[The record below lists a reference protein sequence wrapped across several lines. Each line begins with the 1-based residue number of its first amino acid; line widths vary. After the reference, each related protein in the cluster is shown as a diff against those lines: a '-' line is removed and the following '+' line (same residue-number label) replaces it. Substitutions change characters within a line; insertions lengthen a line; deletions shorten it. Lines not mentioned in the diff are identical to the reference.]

1 MHNCSLVDFN
11 YMAEKAEPN
20 TIHVFGNSRS
30 TLSKREMDVLML
42 VKEGLSNPKIGEELG
57 LSAKTIENHVRSILQ
72 KLGAN
77 NRTEAVVL
85 AVKNSLMEI

>member
-1 MHNCSLVDFN
+1 
-11 YMAEKAEPN
+11 MAEKAEPN